1 MSVRRPAPWMYTAL
15 QLSLA
20 GAEPDAIASKLGK
33 RVSLVKAL
41 LASEWAQTSLS
52 DWHAAVMAATLKDRI
67 DPIRQFQSLVDKAI
81 AKVDAK
87 MDCGDDK
94 VELAAACRVL
104 DNAGLS
110 VVKRIEVSEDERLR
124 DLTMAEMEQ
133 LRVTG
138 RIPERAALR
147 IQGAVH
153 GAED

>member
-1 MSVRRPAPWMYTAL
+1 MYTVI

-20 GAEPDAIASKLGK
+20 GAEPSAIAEKLGK
-33 RVSLVKAL
+33 PVVTIRRL
-41 LASEWAQTSLS
+41 LTSDWAVAQCA

-110 VVKRIEVSEDERLR
+110 VVKRVEVSEDERLR
-124 DLTMAEMEQ
+124 DLSMAEMEE
-133 LRVTG
+133 LRRTG
-138 RIPERAALR
+138 RIPERRTTLA
-147 IQGAVH
+147 IAVSH
-153 GAED
+153 GNEN